1 MASLKSKQIHPT
13 VMRLKPDTPLPAEDG
28 PSRTDLVDDL
38 SQKLRTVFDALP
50 TSATPGRHFEASG
63 NPQPTA
69 TSRRFVIEAREV
81 RPCNVALRDAIEPS
95 VLETMKVL
103 LAVFGMA
110 PASITVTE
118 QQPAGELCRS
128 I

>member
-1 MASLKSKQIHPT
+1 MASLKSQQIHPV
-13 VMRLKPDTPLPAEDG
+13 VMRLKPDTPLPAATD

-50 TSATPGRHFEASG
+50 TSATPGLHAEASEHQ
-63 NPQPTA
+63 QPTA
-69 TSRRFVIEAREV
+69 ASRRFVIEAREV
-81 RPCNVALRDAIEPS
+81 GPCNVALRDAIEPS

-118 QQPAGELCRS
+118 Q
-128 I
+128 